1 MSLNGDLSGIG
12 SLDREQLGDAAATS
26 NAAFAQLSG
35 KVQWQEFVCRRRH
48 TQRLSAR
55 A

>member
-12 SLDREQLGDAAATS
+12 SLDREQLRDAAATS

-35 KVQWQEFVCRRRH
+35 KVQWQKSFVAGD
-48 TQRLSAR
+48 TLSA
-55 A
+55 